1 MDTWLGLLEAEPY
14 LGLVGVAEY
23 HEGLEV
29 RPGALDLTLR
39 VLLVDL
45 WALGLVLVA
54 LLCLTLWVAPC
65 CS

>member
-1 MDTWLGLLEAEPY
+1 MDNWLGLLEAEPY

-29 RPGALDLTLR
+29 RSGALAQTLW
-39 VLLVDL
+39 VPLVDL
-45 WALGLVLVA
+45 VDLGLVLLA